1 MSVRGEYHI
10 ACEYGTLIVY
20 VAGHDGDFWLRNDK
34 GVFKLCSKKE
44 ACQKQLRIPFDHN
57 LKLELLEKLLQNTGK
72 RAMQAVAEFNC
83 GRREILQFCING
95 GQPALELAK
104 DCPALA
110 YLIASKLL
118 QNISPKLL
126 PETIQDILTQKRR
139 ALLAQIN
146 WPPAEWVIKV
156 LRKIPASQCSADMLG
171 NIGFLLMSGNSSK
184 IKVLRH
190 LPVLHRVAVKFLTDE
205 ELSPYFTYSFY
216 EAMSEISP
224 DSSLPAGFEVFDLK
238 QQLLEAISNG
248 FYLPPLKSLADLK
261 YLHER
266 FIRWLMRADHYEEI
280 KKVVFPAPPFLK
292 TVIKKEAGEEF
303 GIFPLEN
310 GAALWREG
318 EEMNHCIAGY
328 TEQIVNAKGSRYAYH
343 VKLPHEPAATL
354 LIGSAGFVWYTEELK
369 GKHNQDASDY
379 VELWVKKWL
388 ASQTKAFSTDTESF

>member
-1 MSVRGEYHI
+1 MSVCGEYHL
-10 ACEYGTLIVY
+10 ACEFGTLIVNA
-20 VAGHDGDFWLRNDK
+20 VGHDADFWLRNDK

-44 ACQKQLRIPFDHN
+44 AGQKQLRLPFEHN
-57 LKLELLEKLLQNTGK
+57 IKLELLEKLLQNTGK

-95 GQPALELAK
+95 GQPALELVN

-118 QNISPKLL
+118 PNTAPESL
-126 PETIQDILTQKRR
+126 PEALQDILTQKRR
-139 ALLAQIN
+139 AVLAQIN
-146 WPPAEWVIKV
+146 WLPAEWVINV
-156 LRKIPASQCSADMLG
+156 LRKIPASQCSADIFD
-171 NIGFLLMSGNSSK
+171 NIGFLLRSENSNK

-190 LPVLHRVAVKFLTDE
+190 LPVLHRLAVKFLADE
-205 ELSPYFTYSFY
+205 ELSPYFAYSFY
-216 EAMSEISP
+216 EAISENTP
-224 DSSLPAGFEVFDLK
+224 DSRLPAGLEVFDLK
-238 QQLLEAISNG
+238 PQLLEAISNG

-280 KKVVFPAPPFLK
+280 KKVVFPSPPFFK
-292 TVIKKEAGEEF
+292 SVIKKEAGEEF

-310 GAALWREG
+310 GPAIWREG

-328 TEQIVNAKGSRYAYH
+328 TEQILNAKGSRYAYH
-343 VKLPHEPAATL
+343 VKLPGEPEATL
-354 LIGSAGFVWYTEELK
+354 LIGSAGFVWYIEELK
-369 GKHNQDASDY
+369 GKHNHDASDY

-388 ASQTKAFSTDTESF
+388 ASQTKAFSTDTEP